1 MPPTK
6 ARRRPGR
13 VYCAIY
19 HHRRSSASS
28 SFHVAQPWH
37 KTTKSQAP
45 TDRPGYVLHLGG
57 GASTTGQSF
66 CSCDLALT
74 LVSSTRTTVHF
85 HRPTK
90 FQTLNRSAEN
100 PPHRRLRSIMV
111 HGTKLAC
118 DLARHL
124 PIHCSGD
131 SAAPRGGTSGVV
143 LFGSAGRLRSFAVS
157 SLGTRHSEPLRT
169 LRMSNP
175 FDVSVGACLS
185 MESQAQLDFEPE
197 EPRGRCASNTGHGP
211 GRCRRTRRQCRCP
224 SIAPAR

>member
-1 MPPTK
+1 MPSSCDFAFRALNNYACMRSFARVAPGQSKRNIGIARRPHGPSTTRSDELPAWFSFWFSGRWRGRLPPTK

-111 HGTKLAC
+111 HGTKLVC

-143 LFGSAGRLRSFAVS
+143 LFGSAGRL
-157 SLGTRHSEPLRT
+157 
-169 LRMSNP
+169 
-175 FDVSVGACLS
+175 
-185 MESQAQLDFEPE
+185 
-197 EPRGRCASNTGHGP
+197 
-211 GRCRRTRRQCRCP
+211 
-224 SIAPAR
+224 